1 MAQIN
6 PCTPEVDYRYGG
18 RLHSWNFDGG
28 QTGLPTY
35 GLGEDKAAY
44 LQFQVGHEI
53 WWVNCNDNKA
63 DCKDMLGDIDEG
75 RVPRRPPSA
84 QVPPKKKE
92 KSKMEKVFQ
101 DLISGR
107 LSFGPKSQLPV
118 RCAKG
123 KEVARKLQQKYVKR

>member
-75 RVPRRPPSA
+75 RGHVGHLLHKFPQRRRRR
-84 QVPPKKKE
+84 VKWKKY
-92 KSKMEKVFQ
+92 SK
-101 DLISGR
+101 I
-107 LSFGPKSQLPV
+107 
-118 RCAKG
+118 
-123 KEVARKLQQKYVKR
+123 